1 MNKAIHIMKLDI
13 LFIGTKFI
21 YNKSLQEY
29 IIREIEKKV
38 DFISSITFF
47 KEKDNSLFLYLEKEL
62 NTSNRIIIV
71 TTKQTFTTVG
81 KLICTVTGD
90 NQILRGSVLIPQKSS
105 NYKEGNY
112 LLKYKD
118 ADINVLH
125 IDEMQKMPEILL
137 FDKESNL
144 SVHIFTK
151 ERDELNSLL
160 QPIAQTYELNIEL
173 VTIVDG
179 WILVNISSKKYG
191 NIPKFLNAV
200 KPQVENKLIAT
211 SNIIEYII
219 DKLVKIDKKISF
231 AESCTGGLLSYY
243 FTQHNGV
250 SQILEGTLIT
260 YSNQLK
266 ENWLGIESGIINRYG
281 AVSADVVKEMSQ
293 GTINVTEADYAIS
306 ISGIAGDGGGT
317 KEKPVGTV
325 FIGVRTANE
334 HKEYKFSFKGDRNY
348 IQHQS
353 ALEAIKLLL
362 LIDEEAFF

>member
-1 MNKAIHIMKLDI
+1 
-13 LFIGTKFI
+13 
-21 YNKSLQEY
+21 
-29 IIREIEKKV
+29 
-38 DFISSITFF
+38 
-47 KEKDNSLFLYLEKEL
+47 
-62 NTSNRIIIV
+62 
-71 TTKQTFTTVG
+71 
-81 KLICTVTGD
+81 
-90 NQILRGSVLIPQKSS
+90 
-105 NYKEGNY
+105 
-112 LLKYKD
+112 
-118 ADINVLH
+118 
-125 IDEMQKMPEILL
+125 
-137 FDKESNL
+137 
-144 SVHIFTK
+144 
-151 ERDELNSLL
+151 
-160 QPIAQTYELNIEL
+160 LNIEL

-179 WILVNISSKKYG
+179 WVLVNISSKKYG